1 MLIEPLFDRVVL
13 KEVKENTTKSTSGL
27 VLPETNQEKPLIGE
41 VVAIG
46 NGLTA
51 DGKQLDMA
59 VNVGDKI
66 VYSKY
71 AGINFRIDGVEVVL
85 IRQGDILARIT
96 K

>member
-59 VNVGDKI
+59 VNVGDKV

-85 IRQGDILARIT
+85 IRQVDILARIT

>member
-41 VVAIG
+41 IVAVG

-59 VNVGDKI
+59 VNVGDRV

-85 IRQGDILARIT
+85 LRQGDILARIT

>member
-13 KEVKENTTKSTSGL
+13 EEVKENTTKSTSGL

-59 VNVGDKI
+59 VNVGDKV

>member
-41 VVAIG
+41 VEAIG

-59 VNVGDKI
+59 VNVGDKV

>member
-1 MLIEPLFDRVVL
+1 MLIEPLFHRVVL
-13 KEVKENTTKSTSGL
+13 KEVKENTTKSTSGQ
-27 VLPETNQEKPLIGE
+27 VQPETNQEKPLIGE

-59 VNVGDKI
+59 VNVGDKV

>member
-59 VNVGDKI
+59 VNVGDKV

>member
-13 KEVKENTTKSTSGL
+13 KEVKENITKSTSGL

-59 VNVGDKI
+59 VNVGDKV

>member
-1 MLIEPLFDRVVL
+1 MLIEPLFDRVML

-41 VVAIG
+41 VVAVG

-59 VNVGDKI
+59 VNVGDKV